1 VDEQEVGV
9 EGEDDSSVEAEHHV
23 GVDIDEVGV
32 VVRGVVEGDRE
43 GEGVEAS
50 VVPDL
55 ERLEGEMDVGDCP
68 SEGMRG
74 GVESL
79 F

>member
-9 EGEDDSSVEAEHHV
+9 EGENDGGVEAEHHV
-23 GVDIDEVGV
+23 GVDVDEVGV
-32 VVRGVVEGDRE
+32 VVGRVVEGDGE
-43 GEGVEAS
+43 GEGVEAG
-50 VVPDL
+50 VVPVL
-55 ERLEGEMDVGDCP
+55 ERLEGEMNVGDCP
-68 SEGMRG
+68 SEGVGG